1 VSASV
6 RIWLEVAHHATFR
19 IGGWAFVRANGGAV
33 SGTAGGRRAIDLER
47 TALEALAAALADLT
61 KGACAELH
69 TASPAVLAI
78 PGRIAIAEAGEIPPS
93 ENLDL
98 WAQVATALRRVRLVT
113 RRPDLVPDG
122 PGAFAAAWADFA
134 RDRAKDKG
142 AFTAAIPKPNLAK
155 AGV

>member
-19 IGGWAFVRANGGAV
+19 IGGWAFVRASGGVV
-33 SGTAGGRRAIDLER
+33 SGSAGGRRASDLEQ
-47 TALEALAAALADLT
+47 TALEAQ
-61 KGACAELH
+61 GACAELH

-78 PGRIAIAEAGEIPPS
+78 PGRVAIAEAGETTPS

-113 RRPDLVPDG
+113 RRADLVPEG
-122 PGAFAAAWADFA
+122 PSAFASAWADFA

-142 AFTAAIPKPNLAK
+142 VFTAAIPKPNLAK